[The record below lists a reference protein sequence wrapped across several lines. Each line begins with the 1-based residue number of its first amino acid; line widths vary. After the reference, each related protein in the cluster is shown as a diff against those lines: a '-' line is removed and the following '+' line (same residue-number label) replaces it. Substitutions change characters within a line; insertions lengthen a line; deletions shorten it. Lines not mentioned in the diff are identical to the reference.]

1 MENRLNRRAFSTNNH
16 SLLIQR
22 NYENR
27 RTEKRIHPP
36 RGGDGKRTRNA
47 DAGGGGDDE
56 RSCIILVNEKLED
69 SDTTAQCIAI
79 MGSGKG
85 LIKSMASF
93 LERPDMA
100 EVASLGAKLAAL
112 KKIVEN

>member
-1 MENRLNRRAFSTNNH
+1 MKTEEQKSAFILRVEEMVKELET
-16 SLLIQR
+16 LMP
-22 NYENR
+22 E
-27 RTEKRIHPP
+27 
-36 RGGDGKRTRNA
+36 
-47 DAGGGGDDE
+47 GGGDDE